1 MKICLLGI
9 TGVSL
14 GKHNVKDARLD
25 QTHQLVE
32 AKKKTYAQVEVAG
45 EEETAVADAI
55 VVSPSGRLEVIL
67 RDLEFVE
74 TRLERDP
81 PEPEKT
87 VLHKIKAALE
97 KEQLIA
103 AAGLTPGEL
112 QAVAAHAF
120 LTSKPVVV
128 AEASELEKFD
138 EFLVRALQ
146 ECGYLSFLTVGGPE
160 NRAWLIKA
168 GTTAPEAAGV
178 IHTDIQKGFIRAEVI
193 SFADFIAAGG
203 ETQAKRANKLRL
215 ETKRYI
221 VQDYD
226 LVNFRFN
233 KQPAQKE
240 RLAGEARPPEGS
252 APLRQRRE
260 VRPHRPHDARGTAS
274 AGPPRWRGTG
284 RAR

>member
-1 MKICLLGI
+1 MKICLFGI
-9 TGVSL
+9 TGISL
-14 GKHNVKDARLD
+14 GTHNVKDARLD

-32 AKKKTYAQVEVAG
+32 AKKKTCAQVEVAG
-45 EEETAVADAI
+45 EEEAAVADAI

-87 VLHKIKAALE
+87 VLNKIKAALE

-112 QAVAAHAF
+112 QAVATHAF

-138 EFLVRALQ
+138 EFLVRVLK
-146 ECGYLSFLTVGGPE
+146 ESGYLSFLTVGDPE

-168 GTTAPEAAGV
+168 GTTAPEAAEV

-215 ETKRYI
+215 ETKQYI

-226 LVNFRFN
+226 LLDFRFN
-233 KQPAQKE
+233 K
-240 RLAGEARPPEGS
+240 
-252 APLRQRRE
+252 
-260 VRPHRPHDARGTAS
+260 
-274 AGPPRWRGTG
+274 
-284 RAR
+284 